1 MHGES
6 FYNGNGQT
14 VTLEMMIK
22 SIDSLEAFEK
32 KFPSEFLANDDQIGY
47 YLRELLWKYDQNA
60 SVVSMNAML
69 AASYVGNIVNGK
81 KRNPSRDALISICLA
96 IGTTVD
102 EVQYLLRYGG
112 QAPLYVRRKRDVV
125 IWFGFMKHMR
135 LEEVDEK
142 LRERGLKPLIKDL

>member
-47 YLRELLWKYDQNA
+47 YLRELLWKYDQKA

-125 IWFGFMKHMR
+125 IWFGFIKHIR

-142 LRERGLKPLIKDL
+142 LLERGLKPLIKDL

>member
-1 MHGES
+1 MSGES

-14 VTLEMMIK
+14 VTLEMMI
-22 SIDSLEAFEK
+22 SRIDSLEEFEK

-47 YLRELLWKYDQNA
+47 YLRKLLWKYDQKA

-69 AASYVGNIVNGK
+69 APSYVGNIVNGK

-96 IGTTVD
+96 IGTMVE

-135 LEEVDEK
+135 LEVVDEK

>member
-47 YLRELLWKYDQNA
+47 YLRELLWKYDQKA

-69 AASYVGNIVNGK
+69 ATSYVGNIVNGK

-96 IGTTVD
+96 IGTTVE

>member
-14 VTLEMMIK
+14 VTLEMMIQR
-22 SIDSLEAFEK
+22 IDSLEAFEK
-32 KFPSEFLANDDQIGY
+32 EFPSEFLANDDQIGY
-47 YLRELLWKYDQNA
+47 YLRELLWKYDQKA

-112 QAPLYVRRKRDVV
+112 QAPLSVRRKRDVV